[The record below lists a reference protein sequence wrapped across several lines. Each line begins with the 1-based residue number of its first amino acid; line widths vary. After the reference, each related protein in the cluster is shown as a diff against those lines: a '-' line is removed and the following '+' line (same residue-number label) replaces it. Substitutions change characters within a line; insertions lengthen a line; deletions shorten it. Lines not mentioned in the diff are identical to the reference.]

1 MTPVIVISK
10 FQFLSPHLEQSQG
23 PRKSSDFF
31 LRLQLHASF
40 GPLHRIFESWH
51 SLFTWFFLKNQF
63 TTHRWYPYIVIFQKR
78 TNRNW
83 WCWRKK
89 HVPFHI
95 VNHSGQIIATSHDLT
110 PKCSYERDIPLFQDF
125 LGWWNI
131 VIWPDHSIKLKVIY
145 LRQPRSLVLQLWTS
159 SVGCLRTA
167 GDEKSTGN
175 GFQTSVFQSLPWLK
189 KTTPLVN

>member
-23 PRKSSDFF
+23 PRKSSASCLIRTASPYFWKLTF
-31 LRLQLHASF
+31 LVYV
-40 GPLHRIFESWH
+40 I
-51 SLFTWFFLKNQF
+51 LFKNQF
-63 TTHRWYPYIVIFQKR
+63 KTHRWYPYIVIFQKR
-78 TNRNW
+78 TNRNR

-145 LRQPRSLVLQLWTS
+145 LRQP
-159 SVGCLRTA
+159 
-167 GDEKSTGN
+167 K
-175 GFQTSVFQSLPWLK
+175 VFGAAVVNIFSRLPSDCRGWKINWQWVPNLGGK
-189 KTTPLVN
+189 LT